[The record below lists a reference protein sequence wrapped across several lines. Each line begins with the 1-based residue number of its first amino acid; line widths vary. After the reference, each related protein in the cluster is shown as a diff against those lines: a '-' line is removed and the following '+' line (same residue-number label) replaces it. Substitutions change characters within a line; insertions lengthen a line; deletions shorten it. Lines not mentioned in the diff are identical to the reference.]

1 MDESDQRDLAPG
13 IPLASSPAAT
23 TPLMDRLLAARRGDL
38 APGLPITPA
47 PSSQLAGAAPSG
59 DLDLAPGAPITP
71 APSQALSSR
80 MPTRAGSLPP
90 APPPTPAEVSPLW
103 TDCVRRD
110 LDVYMHMFVAIFLF
124 CSVAEANTSL
134 MKQLVWISRRY
145 VLSRLSKPRIW
156 VWIWICAN
164 VALAWRGS

>member
-1 MDESDQRDLAPG
+1 MVVRPQKLIKCLALSLTLRHAVHRTLLDESDQRDLAPG

-47 PSSQLAGAAPSG
+47 PSSQLMGGAMPSG

-80 MPTRAGSLPP
+80 MPSRAGSMPS
-90 APPPTPAEVSPLW
+90 APPPTPAEVRPMW
-103 TDCVRRD
+103 TNMTPQKR
-110 LDVYMHMFVAIFLF
+110 
-124 CSVAEANTSL
+124 ET
-134 MKQLVWISRRY
+134 
-145 VLSRLSKPRIW
+145 
-156 VWIWICAN
+156 
-164 VALAWRGS
+164 